1 MFVTDRLT
9 NNNTERRIIVV
20 AMVVIFKSQ
29 IVTLLDYLSLKV
41 TELDYK

>member
-20 AMVVIFKSQ
+20 AIVVIVSQ